1 MTSWSHDYDTIPS
14 FLICV
19 SFDSVLVCGGLSLE
33 AVTITTDAGCSFT
46 GEGGVGGG
54 RDLMC
59 GTLDVVCLT
68 LREPGCPGCFDGLFR
83 NSKRDSSLGVGSFV
97 LEGVKE
103 EECGLGCSVGV
114 VETVLAFFKGGVGFV
129 DVGFATS
136 FAPDKLPIN
145 CCATFVPLSAS
156 GSWAVGS

>member
-1 MTSWSHDYDTIPS
+1 MTMINVPS

-19 SFDSVLVCGGLSLE
+19 SLDSALVCDCLSSE
-33 AVTITTDAGCSFT
+33 AATTDAGCTFT
-46 GEGGVGGG
+46 GESGVGGG

-59 GTLDVVCLT
+59 GILEVVCLT
-68 LREPGCPGCFDGLFR
+68 LREPDCPGCFDGLFR
-83 NSKRDSSLGVGSFV
+83 NSKSDSSLGVGSFF

-103 EECGLGCSVGV
+103 EECDLGCSVGV
-114 VETVLAFFKGGVGFV
+114 VGFV

-145 CCATFVPLSAS
+145 FCATLVPLSSS
-156 GSWAVGS
+156 GGWAVGS

>member
-1 MTSWSHDYDTIPS
+1 MINGTIHVPS

-19 SFDSVLVCGGLSLE
+19 SLDSVLVCSGLSSE
-33 AVTITTDAGCSFT
+33 AATTDAGCTFT

-59 GTLDVVCLT
+59 CTLEVVCLT
-68 LREPGCPGCFDGLFR
+68 LRAPDCPGCFDGLFR

-103 EECGLGCSVGV
+103 EECSLGCSVDV
-114 VETVLAFFKGGVGFV
+114 VETVLAFFKGGFV

-145 CCATFVPLSAS
+145 CCATLVPLSAS